1 MRSTYL
7 IERLKKFEKMS
18 ALLKLQ
24 EASDMKPYNGFSKL
38 SRGHHEIL
46 RFRMVKNK
54 YSKKDDCKHS
64 IIVELENEI
73 VFLPKYF
80 AVALKES
87 DIEELNTD
95 GQKKYLFFG
104 GKRDEKE

>member
-1 MRSTYL
+1 
-7 IERLKKFEKMS
+7 MS

-24 EASDMKPYNGFSKL
+24 EASDMKPYNGFTKL
-38 SRGHHEIL
+38 SLGYHEIL
-46 RFRMVKNK
+46 HFRMVKNK
-54 YSKKDDCKHS
+54 FAKKDDCKHS

-80 AVALKES
+80 AVDMKDS

-95 GQKKYLFFG
+95 GQKKFLYFG
-104 GKRDEKE
+104 GKRNGKE

>member
-1 MRSTYL
+1 
-7 IERLKKFEKMS
+7 MS

-38 SRGHHEIL
+38 TRGYHKIL
-46 RFRMVKNK
+46 HFRMVKNK
-54 YSKKDDCKHS
+54 FAKRDDCKHS

-80 AVALKES
+80 AIDMKES
-87 DIEELNTD
+87 DIEDLNTD
-95 GQKKYLFFG
+95 GQKKFLFFG
-104 GKRDEKE
+104 GRSNEKE